1 MPLRALSLLSIAAA
15 GVLGAA
21 CAWAGL
27 EAGPAQAPWPD
38 GAVDGWAAAMQVA
51 GGGAAGLLAGGVAGV
66 LGAAFLR
73 LLRRFWQP
81 SPAADLAALQAR
93 FAAAL
98 THIGQGL
105 SMYDRH
111 GALVVANPRY
121 CELYGLAPDDVR
133 PGTTFRQ
140 MADRCQAAGNF
151 AGLAAEEM
159 HGFRMRRIQS
169 RTSMTLIEE
178 PRPGMALRIRT
189 EPLADGGWIST
200 FDDIT
205 AHRQAEQQAAFLARH
220 DALTG
225 LSNRI
230 MLRDRLEQELAKASR
245 GQPFA
250 VMLLDLDR
258 FKGINDLLGHP
269 AGDRLL
275 QLAGERMQACV
286 REVDLL
292 ARLGADEFALVV
304 AEAGL
309 PGSAGRVAE
318 RIVAAFAAPFELG
331 APDGDGQP
339 GVRGVAV
346 GVSIGI
352 AIAPGDGGTPDAL
365 LRHADMALHRAKA
378 EHRGTARFFEAA
390 MDATH
395 LAKRQAEHDL
405 RLALEREE
413 FRVFYQPLVS
423 LRTGAVVAFEALL
436 RWQHPARGLVQPLEF
451 IPLAEETGL
460 IVPIGGWVV
469 RTACRDAAA
478 WPSGIGVAVNL
489 SAVQFRSP
497 TLVESVQAALAES
510 SLAATRLELEITESV
525 LLHDCPGTLAML
537 HALRALGVRIAMD
550 DFGTGYSSLSYL
562 HSFPFDKIKIDRM
575 FVRDVLDR
583 ASSGAI
589 VRAITGLGASLGIAT
604 TAEGVETAEQM
615 ARLRRDGCTEAQGFL
630 ISRPVPVGGVAALL
644 AADVRDTSHSAIH
657 PVPV

>member
-1 MPLRALSLLSIAAA
+1 MPLHALFVLSMAAA
-15 GVLGAA
+15 GVLGAGW
-21 CAWAGL
+21 AWAGVG
-27 EAGPAQAPWPD
+27 AGSAYAPWPD
-38 GAVDGWAAAMQVA
+38 GTADGWAAARQVA
-51 GGGAAGLLAGGVAGV
+51 DGGALGVLAGGLASA
-66 LGAAFLR
+66 LGLAFLHVARR
-73 LLRRFWQP
+73 LWRP
-81 SPAADLAALQAR
+81 SPATDLAALQAR

-159 HGFRMRRIQS
+159 HGFRMRRILS

-225 LSNRI
+225 LPNRA

-245 GQPFA
+245 GQPFV

-352 AIAPGDGGTPDAL
+352 AIAPGDGSNPDAL

-460 IVPIGGWVV
+460 IVPIGDWVV

-497 TLVESVQAALAES
+497 TLVESVQAALAGS
-510 SLAATRLELEITESV
+510 GLAAARLELEITESV
-525 LLHDCPGTLAML
+525 LLHDSPGTLAML

-644 AADVRDTSHSAIH
+644 AADGRDASHSAVH

>member
-1 MPLRALSLLSIAAA
+1 MPPYPLFVLSLAAA

-21 CAWAGL
+21 WAWAGL
-27 EAGPAQAPWPD
+27 ESGSAYAPWPD
-38 GAVDGWAAAMQVA
+38 GGVDGWAAAMQVA
-51 GGGAAGLLAGGVAGV
+51 GGGAAGVLAGGVAGV
-66 LGAAFLR
+66 LGVAFLR
-73 LLRRFWQP
+73 LLRRLRRP
-81 SPAADLAALQAR
+81 GPAADLEVLQAR

-111 GALVVANPRY
+111 EALVVANPRY

-159 HGFRMRRIQS
+159 HGFRMRRILS

-225 LSNRI
+225 LPNRA

-352 AIAPGDGGTPDAL
+352 AIAPGDGSNPDAL

-460 IVPIGGWVV
+460 IVPIGDWVV

-478 WPSGIGVAVNL
+478 WPSGVGVAVNL

-497 TLVESVQAALAES
+497 TLVESVQAALAGS
-510 SLAATRLELEITESV
+510 GLAAARLELEITESV
-525 LLHDCPGTLAML
+525 LLHDSPGTLAML

-604 TAEGVETAEQM
+604 TAEGVETQEQL

-644 AADVRDTSHSAIH
+644 AADGRDAPH
-657 PVPV
+657 PAGRPAPV